1 MAENS
6 GQESEFPVD
15 AGNQQVTQQ
24 MGTLLK
30 WGAAVGGLVVL
41 YSLVSLLKSVYTDLL
56 WFDAL
61 DFRGVYTK
69 ILFMR
74 VVLFLIGAAIFA
86 VPMSISALY
95 AHRLSR
101 GPVTLP
107 LPEETVDVLRKI
119 IGWGAVAT
127 VAVLSLIFG
136 GVLSS
141 RWEIFLRFFNSATFG
156 QKDPVFSRDLSF
168 YVFDMPVYQFV
179 QGWLLG
185 AGVVVL
191 LASLALYVVNYG
203 FRGVSFSLTTG
214 LKVQLSIIGSFLML
228 TLAFGHWLDRW
239 ELVLSEQGAVFGA
252 AYVDLHARSP
262 ALLVLTVVAAAGGV
276 LALVNAYMR
285 GLRLLVGAVLLWIAM
300 SVLLSAGWPA
310 AMQQL
315 RVNPNEFVKERE
327 YINRNIEFTR
337 SGFGI
342 EIDDVEELFYP
353 VDTSVPKEAI
363 EQNPQT
369 INNIRLWDYR
379 PLSDV
384 YKQIQL
390 IRPYYDFKDA
400 DVDRYT
406 VNGEY
411 RQVLLSAREV
421 APEKLDENSQTWVN
435 QKLIYT
441 HGIGLAMSPATQF
454 TPEGRPEFYAKD
466 IPNDGRIPVGAPG
479 AEPDIV
485 VDNPRIYY
493 GENTVDYVI
502 VNTKT
507 DEVDYNTE
515 EGELIRNNY
524 AGEGGVRLSSIFR
537 RMAYAW
543 EFADINIMIS
553 GEITDGSLLQ
563 YHREVQER
571 ISKVAPFLLLDED
584 PYIVAAEG
592 RLIWMQDAYTV
603 SDKFPYSDPIDGSFN
618 YIRNSVKITMDS
630 FDGDIRFYV
639 WDTSDPM
646 VRTYAEIF
654 PDLFTPKESMPESLR
669 EHVRYPQDLF
679 TIQAQKFTRYHMREA
694 QDFYNNED
702 LWDFANEKFGQG
714 ETLQVVK
721 PYYVIMKLPGEE
733 REEFVQLL
741 PYTPSQRQNL
751 IGWLAARSDGEN
763 YGKLVVFNFPKD
775 RQIDGP
781 EQVEARIDNDQDI
794 SAWFTLRCT
803 EGSTCIRGNL
813 LVIPLGS
820 SILYAEPIYIQ
831 AEGVR
836 FPELKRVILASG
848 DRVVME
854 DSLQEALASLT
865 EPEEGVLPP
874 AGPGEAAGTP
884 DGVRTVGSELENLRD
899 ALEVLKEDIAALED
913 ALRRL
918 AQVAEGE

>member
-15 AGNQQVTQQ
+15 AGNQQVPQQ

-30 WGAAVGGLVVL
+30 WSAAVGGLVVL
-41 YSLVSLLKSVYTDLL
+41 YSLASLLKSVYTDLL

-74 VVLFLIGAAIFA
+74 VVLFLIGAATFA

-101 GPVTLP
+101 GPVTIP
-107 LPEETVDVLRKI
+107 LPEETVEVLRKI
-119 IGWGAVAT
+119 IGWGAVAA

-141 RWEIFLRFFNSATFG
+141 RWEVFLRFFNSANFG
-156 QKDPVFSRDLSF
+156 QTDPVFSRDLSF
-168 YVFDMPVYQFV
+168 YVFNLPVYQFV

-203 FRGVSFSLTTG
+203 FRGVSFSFTTG
-214 LKVQLSIIGSFLML
+214 LKVQLSIIASFLML
-228 TLAFGHWLDRW
+228 TLALGHWLDRW

-285 GLRLLVGAVLLWIAM
+285 GLRLLVGAALLWIAM

-353 VDTSVPKEAI
+353 VDTSVPQEAI
-363 EQNPQT
+363 DQNPQT

-454 TPEGRPEFYAKD
+454 TSEGRPEFYAKD

-479 AEPDIV
+479 AEPDIL

-502 VNTKT
+502 TNTKT

-515 EGELIRNNY
+515 EGELIRNKY
-524 AGEGGVRLSSIFR
+524 SGEGGVRLSSAFR

-553 GEITDGSLLQ
+553 GEITGDSLLQ

-603 SDKFPYSDPIDGSFN
+603 SDRYPYSDPIDGSFN
-618 YIRNSVKITMDS
+618 YIRNSVKITVDS
-630 FDGDIRFYV
+630 FDGNIRFYV
-639 WDTSDPM
+639 WDPSDPM

-654 PDLFTPKESMPESLR
+654 PDLFIPKESMPESLR

-702 LWDFANEKFGQG
+702 LWAFPNEKFGQG
-714 ETLQVVK
+714 ETLQVVE

-854 DSLQEALASLT
+854 DSLREALAALT

-884 DGVRTVGSELENLRD
+884 DGHRTIGSEMENLRE

>member
-168 YVFDMPVYQFV
+168 YVFDLPVYEFV

-228 TLAFGHWLDRW
+228 TLALGHWLDRW

-502 VNTKT
+502 TNTKT

-515 EGELIRNNY
+515 EGELIRNRY
-524 AGEGGVRLSSIFR
+524 SGEGGVRLSSIFR

-584 PYIVAAEG
+584 PYIVATEG
-592 RLIWMQDAYTV
+592 RLIWIQDAYTV
-603 SDKFPYSDPIDGSFN
+603 SDKYPYSDPIDGSFN

-714 ETLQVVK
+714 ETLQVVE

-813 LVIPLGS
+813 LVIPVGS

-854 DSLQEALASLT
+854 DSLREALDALT

-884 DGVRTVGSELENLRD
+884 DRTIGSELENLRE
-899 ALEVLKEDIAALED
+899 ALEVLKEDIDALED

>member
-61 DFRGVYTK
+61 DFKGVYTK

-168 YVFDMPVYQFV
+168 YVFDLPVYQFV

-203 FRGVSFSLTTG
+203 FRGVSFSLTAG

-228 TLAFGHWLDRW
+228 TLALGHWLDRW

-285 GLRLLVGAVLLWIAM
+285 GLRLLVGAALLWIAM

-353 VDTSVPKEAI
+353 VDTSVPQEAI
-363 EQNPQT
+363 DQNPQT

-454 TPEGRPEFYAKD
+454 TSEGRPEFYAKD

-479 AEPDIV
+479 AEPDIL

-502 VNTKT
+502 TNTKT

-515 EGELIRNNY
+515 EGELIRNKY
-524 AGEGGVRLSSIFR
+524 SGEGGVRLSSAFR

-553 GEITDGSLLQ
+553 GEITGDSLLQ

-603 SDKFPYSDPIDGSFN
+603 SDRYPYSDPIDGSFN

-630 FDGDIRFYV
+630 FDGNIRFYV

-702 LWDFANEKFGQG
+702 LWAFPNEKFGQG
-714 ETLQVVK
+714 ETLQVVE

-854 DSLQEALASLT
+854 DSLREALAALT

-874 AGPGEAAGTP
+874 VGPGEAAGTP
-884 DGVRTVGSELENLRD
+884 DRTIGSELENLRE
-899 ALEVLKEDIAALED
+899 ALEVLKEDIGALED

>member
-15 AGNQQVTQQ
+15 AGNQQVPQQ

-30 WGAAVGGLVVL
+30 WSAAVGGLVVL
-41 YSLVSLLKSVYTDLL
+41 YSLASLLKSVYTDLL

-74 VVLFLIGAAIFA
+74 VVLFLIGAATFA

-101 GPVTLP
+101 GPVTIP
-107 LPEETVDVLRKI
+107 LPEETVEVLRKI
-119 IGWGAVAT
+119 IGWGAVAA

-141 RWEIFLRFFNSATFG
+141 RWEVFLRFFNSANFG
-156 QKDPVFSRDLSF
+156 QTDPVFSRDLSF
-168 YVFDMPVYQFV
+168 YVFNLPVYQFV

-203 FRGVSFSLTTG
+203 FRGVSFSFTTG
-214 LKVQLSIIGSFLML
+214 LKVQLSIIASFLML
-228 TLAFGHWLDRW
+228 TLALGHWLDRW

-285 GLRLLVGAVLLWIAM
+285 GLRLLVGAALLWIAM

-353 VDTSVPKEAI
+353 VDTSVPQEAI
-363 EQNPQT
+363 DQNPQT

-454 TPEGRPEFYAKD
+454 TSEGRPEFYAKD

-479 AEPDIV
+479 AEPDIL

-493 GENTVDYVI
+493 GENTVDYI
-502 VNTKT
+502 IANTKT

-515 EGELIRNNY
+515 EGELIRNKY
-524 AGEGGVRLSSIFR
+524 SGEGGVRLSSAFR

-553 GEITDGSLLQ
+553 GEITGDSLLQ

-603 SDKFPYSDPIDGSFN
+603 SDRYPYSDPIDGSFN

-702 LWDFANEKFGQG
+702 LWAFPNEKFGQG
-714 ETLQVVK
+714 ETLQVVE

-854 DSLQEALASLT
+854 DSLREALAALT

-884 DGVRTVGSELENLRD
+884 DGHRTIGSEMENLRE